1 MHYHLLC
8 VNIHS
13 VCACNNMCVTHRKK
27 KLLKMFYGFYLTGK
41 HNRVSFIEDTS
52 PPRTRSTSPVL
63 PAVRTHHRMK
73 DLATTATV

>member
-1 MHYHLLC
+1 
-8 VNIHS
+8 
-13 VCACNNMCVTHRKK
+13 
-27 KLLKMFYGFYLTGK
+27 MFYGFYLTGK